1 MEEPPVT
8 PTRAH
13 LTRLMKVWRSGGWPC
28 RDAIEIDLLA
38 SQWVTLAVADSG
50 HETLRLTDQGIRVLA
65 QARQATRRAS
75 SAHDRL
81 AQRMA
86 RQLAQ
91 SGRIV
96 WRELSLR
103 AQVSANPPLAEGVME
118 EATGPLWA
126 NDRNDSAEPV
136 VPVRPA
142 GSAWRIARP
151 DVFSLRRTSVE
162 SYLRPM
168 VHEVKVSR
176 ADLLSD
182 LRHASKRESYQW
194 LSCETYYVFPA
205 HIADAQELPQEFGV
219 WVLNGSIEEGALEML
234 RPARHS
240 PCTLPFAVW
249 MALAK
254 STPEHFDDEPA
265 QAHLGGPAD
274 AGPGDPSADSSGE
287 TPGGLPGEAPRE
299 A

>member
-1 MEEPPVT
+1 VT

-28 RDAIEIDLLA
+28 RDALEIDLLA
-38 SQWVTLAVADSG
+38 AKWVTLTVADSG
-50 HETLRLTDQGIRVLA
+50 HETLRLTDLGIRLLA
-65 QARQATRRAS
+65 HARQTAQRAS
-75 SAHDRL
+75 SDHDRL
-81 AQRMA
+81 AGRMA

-103 AQVSANPPLAEGVME
+103 AQVSADAPRVDAAMQEASEALWDDARKGTAEHP
-118 EATGPLWA
+118 APQ
-126 NDRNDSAEPV
+126 SAAH
-136 VPVRPA
+136 RM
-142 GSAWRIARP
+142 WRVARP
-151 DVFSLRRTSVE
+151 DVFSLRHTSVE
-162 SYLRPM
+162 SYLQPM

-182 LRHASKRESYQW
+182 LRHTSKRESYQW
-194 LSCETYYVFPA
+194 LSCETYFVFPA
-205 HIADAQELPQEFGV
+205 QIAELQEIPQDFGV
-219 WVLNGSIEEGALEML
+219 WVLTGSIEEGSLELL

-254 STPEHFDDEPA
+254 STPEQFDTDA
-265 QAHLGGPAD
+265 SQGQLGGPAD
-274 AGPGDPSADSSGE
+274 DAPSDAPGDGPGD
-287 TPGGLPGEAPRE
+287 APLDT
-299 A
+299 